1 MKRVVYLIEQP
12 LDERNFERFGIQSWI
27 DRQWDVEV
35 WDITPWAHPRV
46 WEDFNGRGHGL
57 KPFAG
62 YVPIATRG
70 ALEAKLR
77 TAATIRYFVDLTGE
91 DFHSVRAKS
100 ALKRAGVRRIVCAVG
115 TIPVPDRDTTLVS
128 RLAKTLSKG
137 PGAAWKRL
145 SAAFFARVVAP
156 RIAADWAVISGTE
169 SMTLA
174 RSSLGVIKAHNFDY
188 DIYLKLM
195 RSGPVGADDYAVFID
210 QDCCFHL
217 EYVYM
222 GTPASATAERYFPV
236 ICDALEAIS
245 AALGLEIR
253 IAAHPRAN
261 YVQRNE
267 PFFRKF
273 PMERGRTAEMIKGCR
288 VVVCHDSTAIQ
299 YAVLFGK
306 PAIFVTTDEL
316 SKAYEGR
323 SIEKAAAELGK
334 KPINLDRV
342 DPRAVDWRDE
352 LRIDS
357 DKYASYR
364 NKYVKTEG
372 SPELP
377 LWSIVI
383 DQVEQTK
390 EAV

>member
-1 MKRVVYLIEQP
+1 MKRVVYQIEQP
-12 LDERNFERFGIQSWI
+12 FDERNFERFGIQSWI

-35 WDITPWAHPRV
+35 WDLTPWAHPRV
-46 WEDFNGRGHGL
+46 WQDFNGRGHGL

-62 YVPIATRG
+62 YVLIASRR

-77 TAATIRYFVDLTGE
+77 TAATFRCFVDLTGE
-91 DFHSVRAKS
+91 GFHSLRAKS
-100 ALKRAGVRRIVCAVG
+100 ALKRAGVKRIVCAVG
-115 TIPVPDRDTTLVS
+115 TIPVPDRDTTLIS
-128 RLAKTLSKG
+128 RLAKAVSKG
-137 PGAAWKRL
+137 PGAAWKWL
-145 SAAFFARVVAP
+145 SAAFYSKVVAP
-156 RIAADWAVISGTE
+156 RIPADFAVISGTE

-174 RSSLGVIKAHNFDY
+174 RPSVGVIKAHNFDY

-195 RSGPVGADDYAVFID
+195 RSGPVVADDYAVFID
-210 QDCCFHL
+210 QDYCFHL
-217 EYVYM
+217 EFVYM
-222 GTPASATAERYFPV
+222 GTPAIVTAERYFPV

-245 AALGLEIR
+245 AALGLKIR
-253 IAAHPRAN
+253 IAAHPRAS
-261 YVQRNE
+261 YEQRKE

-273 PMERGRTAEMIKGCR
+273 PTERGRTAEMIKACR
-288 VVVCHDSTAIQ
+288 AIVCHDSTAIQ

-316 SKAYEGR
+316 SRAYEGR
-323 SIEKAAAELGK
+323 SIEQAAAELGK

-352 LRIDS
+352 LTIDF

-383 DQVEQTK
+383 DQVEQT
-390 EAV
+390 